1 MDISRIVATFR
12 SKTGECPPKME
23 EMLDDLQRTIEYKA
37 KQIQNEF
44 PDVYFT
50 VEEEW

>member
-50 VEEEW
+50 VEEDW

>member
-1 MDISRIVATFR
+1 MDISRIVVTLR
-12 SKTGECPPKME
+12 SETGDCPPRME
-23 EMLDDLQRTIEYKA
+23 EMLDDLERTIEYKA

-44 PDVYFT
+44 PEVFFT